1 MPGDIT
7 HQSIALLGFHQ
18 GRNGFKRRLLVM
30 VTAVSS
36 LRDTGERRQRDR
48 GEEEREGGTARHHTL
63 LLFSGLSMIY
73 LTVKDSL

>member
-1 MPGDIT
+1 
-7 HQSIALLGFHQ
+7 
-18 GRNGFKRRLLVM
+18 M

-48 GEEEREGGTARHHTL
+48 GEEKEREGGNARHHTL